1 MQDVAWRRAGL
12 ASHNFADLAK
22 QEPHNLGV
30 RGFGVPRDYE
40 VVAPSLTPESYN
52 DYFPHLKQVKVVAP
66 SLTPES
72 YNSPP
77 SNPCQPWLTGV

>member
-52 DYFPHLKQVKVVAP
+52 
-66 SLTPES
+66 
-72 YNSPP
+72 SPP